1 MNKNQEQLTHAR
13 ALQADILGAPAIWLP
28 RRETLLLWLNAFLK
42 RAESAKYVLGETEAA
57 DLVALDQF
65 LRKKKLPVA

>member
-1 MNKNQEQLTHAR
+1 MSKINEQLTHAR
-13 ALQADILGAPAIWLP
+13 ALRADILGAPTVWLP
-28 RRETLLLWLNAFLK
+28 RRETMLLWLNAFLK
-42 RAESAKYVLGETEAA
+42 RVEAPKYVLGETETA